1 MNIVYQLLLK
11 FFNEEKINTSL
22 MVLTTFILNIIQ
34 TNGISHIS
42 ASIIN
47 SINNKNK
54 VEVTTYFKYF
64 VFICILI
71 IICYSYYK
79 YFQNKILTKL
89 RQWIRNELVKTILL
103 VNNENF
109 SEINFTKLNSPIN
122 RISSVSFMVFNDM
135 ITYILPNITFLLI
148 VSIYFLYKNIVFGG
162 IFVLGNIIFLLY
174 LLYNWSSMLEI
185 NNDYEK
191 HVGDNESYLI
201 EILNNIDK
209 IIYRGQVKSEIENYA
224 EKTNISID
232 KAFSFYSNTNFHG
245 IMMTIIMFITI
256 FVCLGFIIYLFFKN
270 KLDLTVFITFFTII
284 LLYREKMMTIIQQ
297 IPDFIEFFGRSE
309 AVLKH
314 FNSMGMDIFKETKQ
328 YKNIDLQFRKIRFE
342 NISFKYA
349 SNDKPTFENLNLT
362 IETNDKIIG
371 LTGLSGNGKST
382 IVKLLLK
389 LYKLQNGNIYIDG
402 ENIENIDANY
412 IRENITYV
420 NQTSKLF
427 DKKIIDNILYG
438 CNNIDSCNE
447 NLKEVLRYSTI
458 RDLFKNLD
466 IFNKSSGSLG
476 ENLSGGQRQV
486 INIISGLINPSK
498 ILILDE
504 PTNALDPA
512 LKIEVLNL
520 IKEFK
525 KYKQCII
532 IITHDRDVYTILD
545 ENIQI

>member
-11 FFNEEKINTSL
+11 FFNEEKTNTLL
-22 MVLTTFILNIIQ
+22 MILTTFILNIIQ

-54 VEVTTYFKYF
+54 VEVSTYFKYF
-64 VFICILI
+64 VFVCILI

-122 RISSVSFMVFNDM
+122 RISSVSFMAFNDM
-135 ITYILPNITFLLI
+135 ITYILPNVTFLLI
-148 VSIYFLYKNIVFGG
+148 VSIYFLYKNIIFGG
-162 IFVLGNIIFLLY
+162 IFILGNIIFLLY
-174 LLYNWSSMLEI
+174 LFYNWNSMMKY

-209 IIYRGQVKSEIENYA
+209 IIFRGQVNSEIENYS
-224 EKTNISID
+224 EKTNNSID

-256 FVCLGFIIYLFFKN
+256 FICLGFIIYLFFKN
-270 KLDLTVFITFFTII
+270 KLDLKVFITFFTII

-328 YKNIDLQFRKIRFE
+328 YKNLDLQFKNIRFE

-349 SNDKPTFENLNLT
+349 SNEKPTFENLNLS
-362 IETNDKIIG
+362 IDTNDKIIG

-389 LYKLQNGNIYIDG
+389 LYKLQSGNIYIDG
-402 ENIENIDANY
+402 ENIQNIDANY
-412 IRENITYV
+412 IRQNITYV

-466 IFNKSSGSLG
+466 IFNKKSGSLG

-486 INIISGLINPSK
+486 INIIGGLINPSK

-525 KYKQCII
+525 KHKQCII

-545 ENIQI
+545 EKIQI

>member
-11 FFNEEKINTSL
+11 FFNEEKINTIL
-22 MVLTTFILNIIQ
+22 MIVTTFILNIIQ

-47 SINNKNK
+47 SINNKNMA
-54 VEVTTYFKYF
+54 EVTTYFKYF
-64 VFICILI
+64 IFVCILI

-103 VNNENF
+103 ANNENF

-122 RISSVSFMVFNDM
+122 RISSVSFMAFNDM

-148 VSIYFLYKNIVFGG
+148 VSIYFLYKNIIFGG
-162 IFVLGNIIFLLY
+162 IFLFGNIIFLLY
-174 LLYNWSSMLEI
+174 LFYNWHSMLET

-209 IIYRGQVKSEIENYA
+209 IIFRGQVKSEIENYA

-232 KAFSFYSNTNFHG
+232 KAFSFYSNTNYHG
-245 IMMTIIMFITI
+245 IMMTVIMFITI

-284 LLYREKMMTIIQQ
+284 LLYREKMMTVIQQ

-314 FNSMGMDIFKETKQ
+314 FNSMGIDKLKETKN
-328 YKNIDLQFRKIRFE
+328 YKNIDLQFKKIHFE

-349 SNDKPTFENLNLT
+349 SNDKPTFENLNLS
-362 IETNDKIIG
+362 IDTNDKIIG

-389 LYKLQNGNIYIDG
+389 LYKLQSGNIYIDG
-402 ENIENIDANY
+402 ENIEKIDANY

-466 IFNKSSGSLG
+466 IFNKKSGSLG

-486 INIISGLINPSK
+486 INIIGGLINPSK

-532 IITHDRDVYTILD
+532 IITHDRDVYSILD
-545 ENIQI
+545 EKIQI

>member
-11 FFNEEKINTSL
+11 FFNEEKTNTLL
-22 MVLTTFILNIIQ
+22 MILTTFILNIIQ

-103 VNNENF
+103 INNENF

-135 ITYILPNITFLLI
+135 ITYLLPNITFLLI
-148 VSIYFLYKNIVFGG
+148 VSIYFLYKNIIFGG
-162 IFVLGNIIFLLY
+162 IFILGNIIFLLY
-174 LLYNWSSMLEI
+174 LLYNWKSMLI
-185 NNDYEK
+185 SNNDYEK
-191 HVGDNESYLI
+191 YVGDNESYLI

-209 IIYRGQVKSEIENYA
+209 IIYRGQVKSEIENYD
-224 EKTNISID
+224 EKTNISIQ
-232 KAFSFYSNTNFHG
+232 KAFSFYSITNFHG
-245 IMMTIIMFITI
+245 IIMTIIMFITI

-270 KLDLTVFITFFTII
+270 KLDLTAFITFFTII

-297 IPDFIEFFGRSE
+297 IADFIEFFGRSE

-314 FNSMGMDIFKETKQ
+314 FNSMGMDIFKETKK
-328 YKNIDLQFRKIRFE
+328 YKDIDLQFRKIRFE

-349 SNDKPTFENLNLT
+349 SNDKPTFENLNLS
-362 IETNDKIIG
+362 IDTNDKIIG

-447 NLKEVLRYSTI
+447 SLKEVLRYSTI

-486 INIISGLINPSK
+486 VNIISGLINPSK

-520 IKEFK
+520 VKEFK

-545 ENIQI
+545 EKIQI

>member
-1 MNIVYQLLLK
+1 
-11 FFNEEKINTSL
+11 
-22 MVLTTFILNIIQ
+22 
-34 TNGISHIS
+34 
-42 ASIIN
+42 
-47 SINNKNK
+47 
-54 VEVTTYFKYF
+54 
-64 VFICILI
+64 
-71 IICYSYYK
+71 
-79 YFQNKILTKL
+79 
-89 RQWIRNELVKTILL
+89 
-103 VNNENF
+103 
-109 SEINFTKLNSPIN
+109 
-122 RISSVSFMVFNDM
+122 
-135 ITYILPNITFLLI
+135 
-148 VSIYFLYKNIVFGG
+148 
-162 IFVLGNIIFLLY
+162 
-174 LLYNWSSMLEI
+174 
-185 NNDYEK
+185 
-191 HVGDNESYLI
+191 
-201 EILNNIDK
+201 
-209 IIYRGQVKSEIENYA
+209 
-224 EKTNISID
+224 
-232 KAFSFYSNTNFHG
+232 
-245 IMMTIIMFITI
+245 MMT
-256 FVCLGFIIYLFFKN
+256 V
-270 KLDLTVFITFFTII
+270 
-284 LLYREKMMTIIQQ
+284 IQQ

-314 FNSMGMDIFKETKQ
+314 FNSMGIDILKETKK
-328 YKNIDLQFRKIRFE
+328 YKHIDLQFKKIRFE

-349 SNDKPTFENLNLT
+349 SNDKPTFENLNLS
-362 IETNDKIIG
+362 IDTNDKIIG

-402 ENIENIDANY
+402 ENIVNIDANY

-466 IFNKSSGSLG
+466 IFNRNSGSLG

-486 INIISGLINPSK
+486 INIIGGLINPSK

-532 IITHDRDVYTILD
+532 IITHDRDVYSILD
-545 ENIQI
+545 EKIQI

>member
-1 MNIVYQLLLK
+1 MNIVYQLLFK
-11 FFNEEKINTSL
+11 FFNEEKTNTLL
-22 MVLTTFILNIIQ
+22 MILTTFILNIIQ

-47 SINNKNK
+47 SINSKNK
-54 VEVTTYFKYF
+54 VEVFTYFKYL

-89 RQWIRNELVKTILL
+89 RQWIRNELVKTVLL

-109 SEINFTKLNSPIN
+109 SEINFNELNSPIN
-122 RISSVSFMVFNDM
+122 RISSISFMLFNN
-135 ITYILPNITFLLI
+135 IISNILPNITFLVI
-148 VSIYFLYKNIVFGG
+148 VSIYFLYKNIIFGG
-162 IFVLGNIIFLLY
+162 IFVLGNILFLLY
-174 LLYNWSSMLEI
+174 LLYNWNSMLDI
-185 NNDYEK
+185 NKEYEK
-191 HVGDNESYLI
+191 YITDNEIQLI

-209 IIYRGQVKSEIENYA
+209 IIYRGQVKTEIENYA
-224 EKTNISID
+224 EKTYKTID

-245 IMMTIIMFITI
+245 IMMTIIMFINI
-256 FVCLGFIIYLFFKN
+256 ILCIGFIIYLFFKN
-270 KLDLTVFITFFTII
+270 KLDLTLFIAFFTII
-284 LLYREKMMTIIQQ
+284 LLYREKMMTIIEEVA
-297 IPDFIEFFGRSE
+297 DFIEFLGRTDS
-309 AVLKH
+309 VLKY
-314 FNSMGMDIFKETKQ
+314 FNSMGIDILNETKQ
-328 YKNIDLQFRKIRFE
+328 YRNIDLQFHEIRFE

-362 IETNDKIIG
+362 IDTNDKIIG

-382 IVKLLLK
+382 TVKLLLK

-402 ENIENIDANY
+402 ENIDNIDVNY

-427 DKKIIDNILYG
+427 DKKIIDNIFYG

-447 NLKEVLRYSTI
+447 NLKEVLRYSSI
-458 RDLFKNLD
+458 RDLFKKLD
-466 IFNKSSGSLG
+466 IYNKNSGSLG

-512 LKIEVLNL
+512 LKIEILNL

-545 ENIQI
+545 EKIQI

>member
-1 MNIVYQLLLK
+1 MNIVYQLLFK
-11 FFNEEKINTSL
+11 FFNEEKTNTLL
-22 MVLTTFILNIIQ
+22 MILTTFILNIIQ

-47 SINNKNK
+47 SINSKNK
-54 VEVTTYFKYF
+54 VEVFTYFKYL

-89 RQWIRNELVKTILL
+89 RQWIRNELVKTVLL

-109 SEINFTKLNSPIN
+109 SEINFNELNSPIN
-122 RISSVSFMVFNDM
+122 RISSISFMLFNN
-135 ITYILPNITFLLI
+135 IISNILPNITFLVI
-148 VSIYFLYKNIVFGG
+148 VSIYFLYKNIIFGG
-162 IFVLGNIIFLLY
+162 IFVLGNILFLLY
-174 LLYNWSSMLEI
+174 LLYNWNSMLDI
-185 NNDYEK
+185 NKEYEK
-191 HVGDNESYLI
+191 YITDNEVQLI

-209 IIYRGQVKSEIENYA
+209 IIYRGQVKTEIENYA
-224 EKTNISID
+224 EKTYKTID

-245 IMMTIIMFITI
+245 IMMTIIMFINI
-256 FVCLGFIIYLFFKN
+256 ILCIGFIIYLFFKN
-270 KLDLTVFITFFTII
+270 KLDLTLFIAFFTII
-284 LLYREKMMTIIQQ
+284 LLYREKMMTIIEEVA
-297 IPDFIEFFGRSE
+297 DFIEFLGRTDS
-309 AVLKH
+309 VLKY
-314 FNSMGMDIFKETKQ
+314 FNSMGIDILNETKQ
-328 YKNIDLQFRKIRFE
+328 YRNIDLQFHEIRFE

-362 IETNDKIIG
+362 IDTNDKIIG

-382 IVKLLLK
+382 TVKLLLK

-402 ENIENIDANY
+402 ENIDNIDVNY

-427 DKKIIDNILYG
+427 DKKIIDNIFYG

-447 NLKEVLRYSTI
+447 NLKEVLRYSSI
-458 RDLFKNLD
+458 RDLFKKLD
-466 IFNKSSGSLG
+466 IYNKNTGSLG

-512 LKIEVLNL
+512 LKIEILNL

-545 ENIQI
+545 EKIQI

>member
-1 MNIVYQLLLK
+1 M
-11 FFNEEKINTSL
+11 
-22 MVLTTFILNIIQ
+22 
-34 TNGISHIS
+34 
-42 ASIIN
+42 A
-47 SINNKNK
+47 
-54 VEVTTYFKYF
+54 
-64 VFICILI
+64 
-71 IICYSYYK
+71 
-79 YFQNKILTKL
+79 
-89 RQWIRNELVKTILL
+89 
-103 VNNENF
+103 
-109 SEINFTKLNSPIN
+109 
-122 RISSVSFMVFNDM
+122 FNDM

-174 LLYNWSSMLEI
+174 LLYNWNSMLET

-209 IIYRGQVKSEIENYA
+209 IIFRGQVNSEIENYA

-256 FVCLGFIIYLFFKN
+256 FVCIGFIIYLFFEN
-270 KLDLTVFITFFTII
+270 RLDLKVFITFFTII
-284 LLYREKMMTIIQQ
+284 LLYREKMMTVIQQ

-314 FNSMGMDIFKETKQ
+314 FNSMGIDILKETKK
-328 YKNIDLQFRKIRFE
+328 YKHIDLQFKKIRFE

-349 SNDKPTFENLNLT
+349 SNDKPTFENLNLS
-362 IETNDKIIG
+362 IDTNDKIIG

-389 LYKLQNGNIYIDG
+389 LYKLQSGNIYIDG
-402 ENIENIDANY
+402 ENIEYIDANY

-466 IFNKSSGSLG
+466 IFNKNSGSLG

-532 IITHDRDVYTILD
+532 IITHDKDVYSILD
-545 ENIQI
+545 EKIQI

>member
-1 MNIVYQLLLK
+1 M
-11 FFNEEKINTSL
+11 
-22 MVLTTFILNIIQ
+22 
-34 TNGISHIS
+34 
-42 ASIIN
+42 A
-47 SINNKNK
+47 
-54 VEVTTYFKYF
+54 
-64 VFICILI
+64 
-71 IICYSYYK
+71 
-79 YFQNKILTKL
+79 
-89 RQWIRNELVKTILL
+89 
-103 VNNENF
+103 
-109 SEINFTKLNSPIN
+109 
-122 RISSVSFMVFNDM
+122 FNDM

-162 IFVLGNIIFLLY
+162 IFILGNIIFLLY
-174 LLYNWSSMLEI
+174 LLYNWNSMLET

-209 IIYRGQVKSEIENYA
+209 IIFRGQVKSEIENYA

-256 FVCLGFIIYLFFKN
+256 FVCVGFIIYLFFEN
-270 KLDLTVFITFFTII
+270 RLDLKVFITFFTII
-284 LLYREKMMTIIQQ
+284 LLYREKMMTVIQQ

-314 FNSMGMDIFKETKQ
+314 FNSMGIDILKETKK
-328 YKNIDLQFRKIRFE
+328 YKHIDLQFKKIRFE

-349 SNDKPTFENLNLT
+349 SNDKPTFENLNLS
-362 IETNDKIIG
+362 IDTNDKIIG

-486 INIISGLINPSK
+486 INIIGGLINPSK

-532 IITHDRDVYTILD
+532 IITHDRDVYSILD
-545 ENIQI
+545 EKIQI

>member
-1 MNIVYQLLLK
+1 
-11 FFNEEKINTSL
+11 
-22 MVLTTFILNIIQ
+22 
-34 TNGISHIS
+34 
-42 ASIIN
+42 
-47 SINNKNK
+47 
-54 VEVTTYFKYF
+54 
-64 VFICILI
+64 
-71 IICYSYYK
+71 
-79 YFQNKILTKL
+79 
-89 RQWIRNELVKTILL
+89 

-135 ITYILPNITFLLI
+135 ITYILPNLTFLLI
-148 VSIYFLYKNIVFGG
+148 VSFYFLYKNIIFGG
-162 IFVLGNIIFLLY
+162 IFVIGNIIFLLY
-174 LLYNWSSMLEI
+174 LLYNWNSMMKY

-191 HVGDNESYLI
+191 YVGDNESYLV

-209 IIYRGQVKSEIENYA
+209 IIFRGQVNSEIETYS
-224 EKTNISID
+224 EKTNTSID
-232 KAFSFYSNTNFHG
+232 KAFSFYSNTNYHG
-245 IMMTIIMFITI
+245 IIMTIIMFITI
-256 FVCLGFIIYLFFKN
+256 FVCLGFIIYLFLKN
-270 KLDLTVFITFFTII
+270 KLDLKVFITFFTII

-314 FNSMGMDIFKETKQ
+314 FKSMSIDIFKETKKYNHIELPFKQ
-328 YKNIDLQFRKIRFE
+328 IRFE
-342 NISFKYA
+342 NVSFKYT
-349 SNDKPTFENLNLT
+349 SNEKPTFQNLNLS

-382 IVKLLLK
+382 LVKLLLK
-389 LYKLQNGNIYIDG
+389 LYKLQNGNIFIDG

-466 IFNKSSGSLG
+466 IFNKNSGSLG

-532 IITHDRDVYTILD
+532 IITHDRDVYSILD
-545 ENIQI
+545 EKIQI

>member
-1 MNIVYQLLLK
+1 M
-11 FFNEEKINTSL
+11 
-22 MVLTTFILNIIQ
+22 
-34 TNGISHIS
+34 
-42 ASIIN
+42 
-47 SINNKNK
+47 
-54 VEVTTYFKYF
+54 KY
-64 VFICILI
+64 
-71 IICYSYYK
+71 
-79 YFQNKILTKL
+79 
-89 RQWIRNELVKTILL
+89 
-103 VNNENF
+103 
-109 SEINFTKLNSPIN
+109 
-122 RISSVSFMVFNDM
+122 
-135 ITYILPNITFLLI
+135 
-148 VSIYFLYKNIVFGG
+148 
-162 IFVLGNIIFLLY
+162 
-174 LLYNWSSMLEI
+174 

-191 HVGDNESYLI
+191 YVGDNESYLV

-209 IIYRGQVKSEIENYA
+209 IIFRGQVNSEIETYS
-224 EKTNISID
+224 EKTNTSID
-232 KAFSFYSNTNFHG
+232 KAFSFYSNTNYHG
-245 IMMTIIMFITI
+245 IIMTIIMFITI

-270 KLDLTVFITFFTII
+270 KLDLKVFITFFTII

-314 FNSMGMDIFKETKQ
+314 FKSMSIDIFKETKKYNHIELPFKQ
-328 YKNIDLQFRKIRFE
+328 IRFE
-342 NISFKYA
+342 NVSFKYT
-349 SNDKPTFENLNLT
+349 SNEKPTFQNLNLS

-382 IVKLLLK
+382 LVKLLLK
-389 LYKLQNGNIYIDG
+389 LYKLQNGNIFIDG

-438 CNNIDSCNE
+438 CNDIDSCSE

-466 IFNKSSGSLG
+466 IFNKNSGSLG

-512 LKIEVLNL
+512 LKIEILNL

-532 IITHDRDVYTILD
+532 IITHDRDVYSILD
-545 ENIQI
+545 EKIQI

>member
-148 VSIYFLYKNIVFGG
+148 VSIYFLYKNIIFGG

-512 LKIEVLNL
+512 LKIEILNL

-545 ENIQI
+545 EKIQI